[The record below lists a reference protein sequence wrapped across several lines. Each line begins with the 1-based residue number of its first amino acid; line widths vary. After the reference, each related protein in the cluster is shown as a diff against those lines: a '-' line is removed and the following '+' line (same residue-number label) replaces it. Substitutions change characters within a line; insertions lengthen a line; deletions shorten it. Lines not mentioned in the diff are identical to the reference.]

1 MSTVPDPDA
10 SPSAT
15 PAVTDPL
22 ARKSPPTDSPSP
34 HPPRNLSVTD
44 RVADVLADL
53 GGIAADRLYSG
64 TAEPAGPDELLK
76 AHRQG
81 NVCELVDGYLVE
93 RAMGYRESL
102 IAAVFIEL
110 LNQIVR
116 TNKLGVVSG
125 ADGFFRL
132 SPSLIR
138 GPDVAFTSWDRLPD
152 RKVPAEAY
160 PAVIP
165 DLVVEVVSAGN
176 TRTEMTNKRR
186 DYFARGVRLVWMV
199 DPDQRS
205 VAVWRS
211 MTDYRVLDETQSL
224 DGEDVIPGLSI
235 PLAEVFE
242 VLNGPDEAPP
252 EGNEGSV

>member
-1 MSTVPDPDA
+1 MSTVPNPDA
-10 SPSAT
+10 SPPAT

-22 ARKSPPTDSPSP
+22 ARKSPPADSPPP
-34 HPPRNLSVTD
+34 HPPRNLTVTD
-44 RVADVLADL
+44 RVADVLTDL
-53 GGIAADRLYSG
+53 GGIAADRLHSG
-64 TAEPAGPDELLK
+64 IAEPAGPDELLE

-81 NVCELVDGYLVE
+81 NLCELVDGYLVE

-102 IAAVFIEL
+102 LAMMIGRFMIEFVSAA
-110 LNQIVR
+110 
-116 TNKLGVVSG
+116 KLGVVSG
-125 ADGFFRL
+125 PDGFFRL

-186 DYFARGVRLVWMV
+186 DYFARGVKLIWMV

-211 MTDYRVLDETQSL
+211 MTDYVVRDETQSL

-235 PLAEVFE
+235 RLAEVFQ
-242 VLNGPDEAPP
+242 VLNGPDEEPP